1 MGKGK
6 KTTVGYRYY
15 FGLHMGMCRGPVDE
29 IVEIKV
35 ADRTAWRGSIT
46 GNTRIFMNEP
56 YLFGGDEKE
65 GGIVGDLEVMMGASD
80 QAVNP
85 ELATMLG
92 GLVPAF
98 RGFCSLFY
106 DGLVTSMTQYPK
118 PWTVRLRRALKG
130 WDGEPWYPSRAVISM
145 SKGTIRAMNPAHILY
160 ECMTNRDWARGLERA
175 RLDDASFKTAA
186 DCLYKE
192 GFGLCIK
199 WTRQDTLSNFTQ
211 IIINHIGGN
220 LYTDRT
226 TGLIK
231 LTLIRDDYD
240 PLTLP
245 LFDYDSGLLSI
256 DDDDSGAQTAGTNE
270 VIVKFTHPVDNSAGQ
285 VRVKNNAAIQSVGG
299 TASATK
305 EYPGI
310 PTAELALRVAQRDL
324 RAASGFI
331 KKFRVRLDRRGYQIA
346 PGSVFRIRDVARG
359 LENIILRA
367 GRVEDGTLTDP
378 AITIT
383 AVQDVFGLPATS
395 YVDVQPSGWSAPD
408 TSAKAI
414 VTRRLIEMPYRELA
428 AALDPANLASID
440 ASAGYL
446 AAFAQRP
453 SSLSL
458 GFLLRDRIGRSG
470 KFIDR
475 GNGDFCPVAKVVTVL
490 DRSITSISLTG
501 AVDLNRVEVGTA
513 AMIDDEIVRIDAIDP
528 RTGMA
533 TIARGCLDTVP
544 ATHAAGA
551 LIWFY
556 DNAAGTDQTEYAT
569 GMTIQARLLT
579 RTSSAVL
586 QEALAGTDS
595 LTLVQRQYRPYPPG
609 NLLVNGLRFPSSV
622 AGVLTVSFSF
632 RDRLLQADQIIDTL
646 QGNIGPETGTTYIL
660 KLYSGTRLRRTVTG
674 LMTTRWTYQLAD
686 VAVDGY
692 LQNIRLVL
700 SASRDGIASLQQHDV
715 TIERHGLGLDLG
727 DLLGGSTR

>member
-6 KTTVGYRYY
+6 KTTIGYRYY

-46 GNTRIFMNEP
+46 GNTRIAINEP
-56 YLFGGDEKE
+56 GLFGGDEKE
-65 GGIVGDLEVMMGASD
+65 GGIVGDLEVMMGAPE
-80 QAVNP
+80 QTVNP
-85 ELATMLG
+85 ALATMLG

-130 WDGEPWYPSRAVISM
+130 WDGEPWYPAKAVISL
-145 SKGTIRAMNPAHILY
+145 SRGTISAMNPAHILY
-160 ECMTNRDWARGLERA
+160 ECMTNRDWARGLERE

-186 DCLYKE
+186 DRLYQE

-199 WTRQDTLSNFTQ
+199 WTRQDALSNFTQ

-240 PLTLP
+240 PLSLP
-245 LFDYDSGLLSI
+245 LFDFDSGLLSI

-285 VRVKNNAAIQSVGG
+285 VRIKNNAAIQSTGG
-299 TASATK
+299 TACATR

-310 PTAELALRVAQRDL
+310 PTADLALRVAQRDL

-346 PGSVFRIRDVARG
+346 PGSVFRIRDVERG
-359 LENIILRA
+359 LVNIILRA

-378 AITIT
+378 SITIT

-395 YVDVQPSGWSAPD
+395 YVDVQPSGWIPPD
-408 TSAKAI
+408 TTAKAI
-414 VTRRLIEMPYRELA
+414 VIRRLIEMPYRELA

-440 ASAGYL
+440 PSAGYL

-453 SSLSL
+453 SALSL
-458 GFLLRDRIGRSG
+458 GFVLQDRIGTSG
-470 KFIDR
+470 EFIDR
-475 GNGDFCPVAKVVTVL
+475 GNGDFCPVATLVTVL
-490 DRSITSISLTG
+490 DRSMTAITMTAG
-501 AVDLNRVEVGTA
+501 ADLGRVASGTA
-513 AMIDDEIVRIDAIDP
+513 AMIDDEIVRVDALDP
-528 RTGMA
+528 RTGIA
-533 TIARGCLDTVP
+533 SIARGCLDTVP

-569 GMTIQARLLT
+569 GITIQARLLT
-579 RTSSAVL
+579 RTSAAVL
-586 QEALAGTDS
+586 HEALAGTDS
-595 LTLVQRQYRPYPPG
+595 LTMLQRQFRPYPPA
-609 NLLVNGLRFPSSV
+609 NVQVNDQRFPASV
-622 AGVLTVSFSF
+622 TGVLTVSFSF
-632 RDRLLQADQIIDTL
+632 RDRLLQADQIVDTL
-646 QGNIGPETGTTYIL
+646 QGNIGPETGTTYVL
-660 KLYSGTRLRRTVTG
+660 RMYSGTVLKRSITG
-674 LMTTRWTYQLAD
+674 LTTHWTYQLAD
-686 VAVDGY
+686 VVRDDY

-700 SASRDGIASLQQHDV
+700 NASRDGIASLQQHDL
-715 TIERHGLGLDLG
+715 TIKRHGLGLDLG
-727 DLLGGSTR
+727 DLLGGSVR